1 MLCTIKYKLPFHII
15 QASVTW
21 YRDYNPGLSVHEQFF
36 SPYMLHSN
44 MNRLFTDNGV
54 GSWISSGSLP
64 SPAAQFLQPSYA
76 GLTKR
81 LIG

>member
-54 GSWISSGSLP
+54 GSGFHPDL
-64 SPAAQFLQPSYA
+64 FHLQPHSFFN
-76 GLTKR
+76 R
-81 LIG
+81 LMLV